1 MIPLL
6 ILIASLLVVSKSADW
21 FLRSAE
27 KIGVALKLSPFLL
40 GMILV
45 GFGTSLPEMA
55 TSLAAIANDV
65 NTVTLP
71 NVMGSNLVNILVT
84 VGVVSF
90 VLGTIRFEKDLIDID
105 LPLLASAT
113 GLFAIMAID
122 GSVSRG
128 EGIVLSI
135 GFVSYLLYALLHRE
149 GKEFHRGLIYVV
161 GSLTRYKK
169 GDSET
174 SKITNVKT
182 SWITTLLISLVI
194 LAVSSK
200 LAVDSA
206 ITIAEE
212 FDILVDVVS
221 FFAIA
226 IGTSL
231 PELVVSLRAL
241 RQRKGDIALGNI
253 IGSSVFNLL
262 FVAGI
267 ASMIAEQYVAESL
280 LYWMLGGLGLSVL
293 LVTLSGIT
301 KRIYVW
307 EGFMFLLIYA
317 AISLK
322 ILSL

>member
-1 MIPLL
+1 MLAFV
-6 ILIASLLVVSKSADW
+6 ILFASLLVVSKAADW

-27 KIGVALKLSPFLL
+27 KIGIALGLSPFVLGLL
-40 GMILV
+40 LV

-55 TSLAAIANDV
+55 TSLAAVINDV
-65 NTVTLP
+65 DTVTLP
-71 NVMGSNLVNILVT
+71 NVIGSNLVNVLVT

-105 LPLLASAT
+105 LPLLASTTA
-113 GLFAIMAID
+113 LFAIMAID
-122 GSVSRG
+122 GSVSMS
-128 EGIVLSI
+128 EGIVLLI
-135 GFVSYLLYALLHRE
+135 GFVSYILYAALHQE
-149 GKEFHRGLIYVV
+149 GREFHRGLIFVV
-161 GSLTRYKK
+161 GSLANLSKNN
-169 GDSET
+169 SEM
-174 SKITNVKT
+174 SKVKNLKL
-182 SWITTLLISLVI
+182 SWVVTMLGSIVLL
-194 LAVSSK
+194 AGASK

-206 ITIAEE
+206 ITIATD
-212 FDILVDVVS
+212 FNILVDVIS

-231 PELVVSLRAL
+231 PELVVSLRAI

-267 ASMIAEQYVAESL
+267 ASIISTQYISGPL
-280 LYWMLGGLGLSVL
+280 LGWMLGGLSISVL

-307 EGFMFLLIYA
+307 EGFMFLLIYV

-322 ILSL
+322 ILAI